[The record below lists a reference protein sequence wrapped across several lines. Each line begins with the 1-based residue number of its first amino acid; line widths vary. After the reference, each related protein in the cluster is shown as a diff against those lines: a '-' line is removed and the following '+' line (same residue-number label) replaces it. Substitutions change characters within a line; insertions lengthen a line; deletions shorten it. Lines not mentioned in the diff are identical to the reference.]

1 MTTLV
6 RRAAPIAATAVAL
19 MAVALPGTAL
29 AKKGPK
35 TDQLAQ
41 CEGSNIEGVGSSF
54 QAPAQKTWNK
64 GFNESSN
71 SLACSGAKK
80 PTVVYNQ
87 NETPTNNKGSG
98 ACLKDFGQ
106 GGAGNRRYKEFPL
119 CATDEAPSK
128 TVKEEMETNDGIT
141 VNKGE
146 EIQSIPVAQGA
157 VAVIVNLPEG
167 CTAESEPTLA
177 KKATKI
183 KRLSLE
189 AKVVAGIYEGTITT
203 FKAAVEKNTSA
214 SDKLTC
220 TEPAKAEQTINVV
233 VRLDKSGTT
242 HIFKA
247 FLLQVGSTSPIEM
260 EEENEPE
267 GAGKGQP
274 CKAVKPAKETRT
286 WTQVSEGCEN
296 QRWPEAAE
304 IVRPAKTGNP
314 GVIEKVSSTPNS
326 IGYAD
331 LAVAR
336 EKKLFSAT
344 GEGGEGM
351 ERFWSPVSNSK
362 PGSKKVEYAE
372 PSTNGDVE
380 AAANSNCSKTV
391 YANAAGE
398 KFPPKSARED
408 WSQVK
413 GLAVS
418 KTYPACGI
426 TYDIEF
432 RLWDAPLL
440 SLVPSITAEESQ
452 KIATTVSNYLD
463 FVLNTKTGGGGEE
476 IKGIDYEPLPK
487 KALKV
492 AEAGAAEI
500 GSKEA

>member
-6 RRAAPIAATAVAL
+6 RRAVFIAATAVAL
-19 MAVALPGTAL
+19 MAAALPGTAL

-35 TDQLAQ
+35 TDQLEHCA
-41 CEGSNIEGVGSSF
+41 GSNIEGLGSTF
-54 QAPAQKTWNK
+54 QAPAQKVWEK
-64 GFNESSN
+64 KFNESTN
-71 SLACSGAKK
+71 TLACSGAKK
-80 PTVVYNQ
+80 PTFIYNQ
-87 NETPTNNKGSG
+87 NEVPTNNKGSG
-98 ACLKDFGQ
+98 ACLKAFGQ

-119 CATDEAPSK
+119 CGTDEAPSK
-128 TVKEEMETNDGIT
+128 TVKEEMETNDGF
-141 VNKGE
+141 VANKGE
-146 EIQSIPVAQGA
+146 EIQSVPIAQGA

-167 CTAESEPTLA
+167 CTAESKPKLA
-177 KKATKI
+177 KKEETI

-189 AKVVAGIYEGTITT
+189 AKVVAGIYEGTIKTY
-203 FKAAVEKNTSA
+203 KEAVEKNVSA

-220 TEPAKAEQTINVV
+220 SEPAKAEQTINVV

-247 FLLQVGSTSPIEM
+247 FLGQIGTGEIEM

-274 CKAVKPAKETRT
+274 CKAIKPAKEKRT
-286 WTQVSEGCEN
+286 WVQVSEGCEN

-314 GVIEKVSSTPNS
+314 GVIEKVGATPNS

-351 ERFWSPVSNSK
+351 ERFWAPVSNSK
-362 PGSKKVEYAE
+362 PTSKKVEYAE

-380 AAANSNCSKTV
+380 AVANSNCAKTV
-391 YANAAGE
+391 YANAVGE
-398 KFPPKSARED
+398 KFPPKSTRED

-418 KTYPACGI
+418 KTYPACGL
-426 TYDIEF
+426 TYDLAF
-432 RLWDAPLL
+432 RLYDTPLV
-440 SLVPSITAEESQ
+440 SLVPAITPEESQ
-452 KIATTVSNYLD
+452 EIATTVSDYLK

-492 AEAGAAEI
+492 AEAGALEI